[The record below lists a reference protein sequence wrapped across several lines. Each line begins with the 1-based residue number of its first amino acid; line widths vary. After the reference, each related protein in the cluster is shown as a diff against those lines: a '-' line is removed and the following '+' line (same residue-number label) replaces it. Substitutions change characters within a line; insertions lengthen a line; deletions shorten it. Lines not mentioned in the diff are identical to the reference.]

1 MPRYASTLMPLLA
14 PSRSRAVTLVVAAV
28 VALIVVS
35 VLWPSGEQQPD
46 AQRVARIRTLASVQ
60 PPRPSP
66 EAMRGAADDR
76 TYARGLEAYASGR
89 WDGAIASLS
98 RVDRDDA
105 RFYCAVAE
113 LMQGNGEAAELLLR
127 AVEDG
132 RAEFYA
138 REAAFY
144 RVKAALARQD
154 LPAARG
160 LITEAV
166 RIGAGPPGQAA
177 QLRDELEVLR

>member
-1 MPRYASTLMPLLA
+1 M
-14 PSRSRAVTLVVAAV
+14 AAI
-28 VALIVVS
+28 ALIVLAA
-35 VLWPSGEQQPD
+35 VLWDSRVTPPD
-46 AQRVARIRTLASVQ
+46 AARLARMASLAVVT

-66 EAMRGAADDR
+66 AAMRGAADDR
-76 TYARGLEAYASGR
+76 SYARGLEAYASGR
-89 WDGAIASLS
+89 WGSAIASLS

-166 RIGAGPPGQAA
+166 RIGAGPPGEAA
-177 QLRDELEVLR
+177 HLRDELEVLR